1 MTYGNIKILF
11 YSNSLVQMSS
21 ISYDHAISQMAIL
34 LNYIN
39 GSTYDAQMTL
49 QHKEYR
55 YNIDQLYDQ
64 CCNSKKITNADCQC
78 FYANLKALEPVI
90 ETDDDPEYTRT
101 YNEVVKCFRIVK
113 REGSVSAL

>member
-1 MTYGNIKILF
+1 MN
-11 YSNSLVQMSS
+11 S
-21 ISYDHAISQMAIL
+21 ISFDATMSAMATL

-55 YNIDQLYDQ
+55 YNMDQVYDQ

-90 ETDDDPEYTRT
+90 ETDDDPEYTLNH
-101 YNEVVKCFRIVK
+101 NELVKCFRAIK
-113 REGSVSAL
+113 RDRISCPLIS